1 VQEVSFTMR
10 FTPISLLALPLS
22 FVLGGCPRN
31 QGGDGDESFTRAEA
45 QEALEE
51 SSGTTAADSLASASI
66 EISTNFTIGGAVE
79 AAAGEVRSFV
89 QSQLPC
95 AEIALSGATLTVEYG
110 VNPGSCTYRGHEFT
124 GTHAMTVEANE
135 MSQVHVH
142 HEWTGLSN
150 GVVMLDGSAD
160 VTWDLA
166 AKSRHVVHHAEW
178 THLESGRTG
187 VGDGDR
193 TQTPLAG
200 GLAEGISVAGTR
212 AWTGPRGRWDLG
224 IDDVEMRWVDPVPQ
238 SGRYTLVTPKEK
250 TVTLGFARVDADTI
264 AVTLTGPKGNAHT
277 FNVSRL

>member
-135 MSQVHVH
+135 MSRVHVP

-150 GVVMLDGSAD
+150 GFVMLDGSAV

-193 TQTPLAG
+193 TQPPLAG

>member
-1 VQEVSFTMR
+1 MR
-10 FTPISLLALPLS
+10 FISIAVLALPVSL
-22 FVLGGCPRN
+22 VLGGCPRT
-31 QGGDGDESFTRAEA
+31 QGDESFTRAEA

-51 SSGTTAADSLASASI
+51 SRGTTAADSLASASI
-66 EISTNFTIGGAVE
+66 EISTSFTIGSAVE

-89 QSQLPC
+89 RSQLPC
-95 AEIALSGATLTVEYG
+95 AEITLSGATVTVEYG
-110 VNPGSCTYRGHEFT
+110 VNPGTCIYRGHEFT
-124 GTHAMTVEANE
+124 GTHAITVEAND

-160 VTWDLA
+160 VIWDFA

-178 THLESGRTG
+178 THLESGRAG
-187 VGDGDR
+187 VGEGDR

-200 GLAEGISVAGTR
+200 GLAEGISIAGTR
-212 AWTGPRGRWDLG
+212 SWSGPRGRWDLG

-238 SGRYTLVTPKEK
+238 SGSYTLVTPRNK
-250 TVTLGFARVDADTI
+250 TVKLAFARVDADTI

-277 FNVSRL
+277 FNVNQL

>member
-1 VQEVSFTMR
+1 MR
-10 FTPISLLALPLS
+10 FTHITLLALPLS

-31 QGGDGDESFTRAEA
+31 KSDEGDESFTRAEA

-51 SSGTTAADSLASASI
+51 SNGTTAADSLASASI
-66 EISTNFTIGGAVE
+66 EISTSFTIGSAVE
-79 AAAGEVRSFV
+79 AAAGQVRSFI

-95 AEIALSGATLTVEYG
+95 AEITLAGSTLTVEYG
-110 VNPGSCTYRGHEFT
+110 VNPGNCTYRGHEFT
-124 GTHAMTVEANE
+124 GTHAITVEANE

-150 GVVMLDGSAD
+150 GVVMLDGTAD
-160 VTWDLA
+160 VTWDFA

-200 GLAEGISVAGTR
+200 GVAEGISIAGTR
-212 AWTGPRGRWDLG
+212 SWTGARGTWDLG

-238 SGRYTLVTPKEK
+238 SGSYTLVTPKDK
-250 TVTLGFARVDADTI
+250 TVTLGFARVDEDTI
-264 AVTLTGPKGNAHT
+264 AVTLTGPNGRAYT
-277 FNVSRL
+277 FNVNKI